1 MVQRFSHTSMIIVS
15 IVLSVV
21 SWTLL
26 RLFCSYWLDMFV
38 TERVVD
44 IVAGAFSDEVAD
56 LIGFLVVNVALLL
69 TFAGVFW
76 GIGAGLRKRPHA

>member
-1 MVQRFSHTSMIIVS
+1 MVQRFSHTSMIFVS

-44 IVAGAFSDEVAD
+44 LVAGAFSDEVAD
-56 LIGFLVVNVALLL
+56 FIGFVVVNGALLL
-69 TFAGVFW
+69 AGAGMFW
-76 GIGAGLRKRPHA
+76 IIGAGLRKRPHA